1 MGAAGAI
8 LYMMSD
14 GTHLGHGASGRAGQI
29 YGTNE
34 PVMFFGSPSDS
45 LIWDDP
51 PEDRAR
57 IGL

>member
-1 MGAAGAI
+1 VT
-8 LYMMSD
+8 
-14 GTHLGHGASGRAGQI
+14 GTHLGHGASGRAGGF

-34 PVMFFGSPSDS
+34 PVMFFGSPSDF

-51 PEDRAR
+51 LEDRAR